1 MESDAKAYSQLNK
14 MQYDMGC
21 NFIRS
26 LNLSKGA
33 KVLDMGCGTGEVTK
47 FIADVVGHDGEVVGV
62 DPDEARIKIA
72 QEKFKDVENVKFV
85 VGNSVTGF
93 PHDNDEYYD
102 LHFSTSVFHWVPPE
116 EKKLYV
122 EKAYQCLKQ
131 GGRIAILAALKFD
144 NPMPVLEGL
153 KISVGLLTEEEY
165 KKLVKDVG
173 QFTNLKTNITSFVSR
188 FASYDEFAAWF
199 KASTH
204 EEVDPAKDW
213 AKEFLARFTSTEAD
227 GRFKFEMKDLG
238 IEIVG
243 AK

>member
-102 LHFSTSVFHWVPPE
+102 LHFSTNAFHWVLGE

-131 GGRIAILAALKFD
+131 GGHIAILAPLNAH
-144 NPMPVLEGL
+144 MPVPEEY
-153 KISVGLLTEEEY
+153 KNYVEALTEEEY
-165 KKLVKDVG
+165 KQLVKDVG
-173 QFTNLKTNITSFVSR
+173 RFIIVKTNITSYISY

-204 EEVDPAKDW
+204 KEIDPTNDFS
-213 AKEFLARFTSTEAD
+213 KEYLARFTSTEAD